1 MPYSK
6 VFHVVPS
13 DGFYDT
19 TSEIVAD
26 VLRRCLTE
34 CLQDPSIRSIALSA
48 LATGYGH
55 LDFDEFFRIASKVFA
70 DEDFSSIEAV
80 TICICDPY
88 SYNLARNLI
97 LEENLN
103 LEEA

>member
-26 VLRRCLTE
+26 ILRRCLSE
-34 CLQDPSIRSIALSA
+34 CLQDPTIRSIALSA

-55 LDFDEFFRIASKVFA
+55 LEFDEFFRIASTVFA
-70 DEDFSSIEAV
+70 EEDFAAIEAV
-80 TICICDPY
+80 TICICDDY

-97 LEENLN
+97 LEENLI
-103 LEEA
+103 LKEA